1 MLDLDFPWPIGG
13 DSMKQHEQ
21 RLQRGGARPSI
32 TLSGQITDELVQ
44 ETQSPGR
51 SQDDKKEEIPW
62 GRANS

>member
-1 MLDLDFPWPIGG
+1 
-13 DSMKQHEQ
+13 MKQHEQ